1 MPETPTRPEL
11 TGWKKL
17 AIDFGPLLVF
27 FAAYSRFDV
36 FVGTAAFMGATA
48 IAMAAAWALTRHI
61 PAMTWFSAVLVGVF
75 GGLTLWLHDETF
87 IKIKP
92 TVVFLIFAAIL
103 FFGLFRK
110 RNYMKAILGSA
121 FEGLSERGWEILAW
135 RWAFFFLALAGL
147 NEIFWRFFPTDI
159 WLHFKLWGDTLLTFA
174 FAIAQ
179 APMLIR
185 HGLKPES
192 KPEEPAPK
200 EQAPPD
206 L

>member
-1 MPETPTRPEL
+1 MTDTPARIEL

-17 AIDFGPLLVF
+17 AVDFGPLLVF
-27 FAAYSRFDV
+27 FAAYSRFDI
-36 FVGTAAFMGATA
+36 FVGTAAFMAATA
-48 IAMAAAWALTRHI
+48 VAMAVAWAFTRHI

-75 GGLTLWLHDETF
+75 GGLTLWLQDEMF

-92 TVVFLIFAAIL
+92 TIVFLIFAAIL

-135 RWAFFFLALAGL
+135 RWAFFFLVLAGL

-159 WLHFKLWGDTLLTFA
+159 WLHFKLWGDTLLTFL

-185 HGLKPES
+185 HGLKLEG
-192 KPEEPAPK
+192 KAK
-200 EQAPPD
+200 E
-206 L
+206 